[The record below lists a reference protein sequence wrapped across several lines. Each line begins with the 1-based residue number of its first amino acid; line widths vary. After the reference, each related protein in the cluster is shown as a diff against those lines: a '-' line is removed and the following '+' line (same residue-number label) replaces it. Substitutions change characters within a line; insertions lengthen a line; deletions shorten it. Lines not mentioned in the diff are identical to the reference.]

1 MLVSFV
7 WRNWLCPDLALLQR
21 VLCVATHIAARAV
34 KLAGI
39 AKCEC
44 EGYAALCYN
53 VLSVAWA
60 V

>member
-21 VLCVATHIAARAV
+21 VLCVTTHTAARAV
-34 KLAGI
+34 KLAET
-39 AKCEC
+39 AKCEG
-44 EGYAALCYN
+44 EATLCYN